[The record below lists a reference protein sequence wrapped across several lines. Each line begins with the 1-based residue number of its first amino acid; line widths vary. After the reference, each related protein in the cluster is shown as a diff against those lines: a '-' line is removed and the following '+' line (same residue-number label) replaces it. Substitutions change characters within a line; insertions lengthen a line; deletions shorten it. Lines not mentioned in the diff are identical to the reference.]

1 MGPGVGSR
9 KRPSRRHVVER
20 ALVKGRYGLNVSWGY
35 TEGLLENGL
44 VSSELRSGI
53 FQAYRYILI
62 IARARCDWHQ
72 ERIRGYERNAVD
84 SKTVTNLQY

>member
-1 MGPGVGSR
+1 MSPGVGSR

-20 ALVKGRYGLNVSWGY
+20 ALVKGRYGLSVFWSY

-44 VSSELRSGI
+44 VGSELRSGI
-53 FQAYRYILI
+53 FQAYRCILI
-62 IARARCDWHQ
+62 IARTRREWHQ
-72 ERIRGYERNAVD
+72 ERTRGYEKNAVD